1 LREAINA
8 LSQGKIVKTVVER
21 GDQRPFSRKSIKK
34 VVEKAEQRPFSFLR
48 KKRKKALIE
57 SS

>member
-1 LREAINA
+1 MTLFQEKAYKRSLREAINA
-8 LSQGKIVKTVVER
+8 LSQG
-21 GDQRPFSRKSIKK
+21 KSIKK